1 MLFQRRKFHWL
12 RISVFIL
19 LFIIPA
25 VAAACPYCAGQDNKF
40 SDILVPVAVLLGAP
54 FAVAGVF
61 IVVVVKHNNSKKN
74 KSV

>member
-25 VAAACPYCAGQDNKF
+25 VAAACPYCAGQDNKI
-40 SDILVPVAVLLGAP
+40 SDILLPIAVLLGAP

-61 IVVVVKHNNSKKN
+61 IAVVIKNN
-74 KSV
+74 KSEKENN